1 MILKTLIIPNK
12 KEQLKDLEKLC
23 DGFILGIKDLSVNM
37 NVYFTVDEIN
47 KLNTNKEVF
56 IALNKNMH
64 NADLFFLEKT
74 LSELKNIKGVL
85 FYDVAVVN
93 IYNRIKPKY
102 DLVWS
107 QEHLTT
113 NSVTCNFWF
122 DEGVRY
128 TYLSGDI
135 TLDEIINIKE
145 KSKMSLLV
153 PIFGYLP
160 MFVSKRH
167 LVKNYL
173 ECFNIEDNSEI
184 NYLKKDNELYP
195 IIDKNVTQVYSANIL
210 NGITAYNLLNEHNID
225 YIVLNGFNI
234 ESDKFKRVCEIYKTN
249 NNIEEIDEM
258 FTNTDTGFLYKETI
272 YKVKKND

>member
-1 MILKTLIIPNK
+1 MKTLIIPNK